1 MKVLN
6 MTIDLELQLSY
17 VYLGSG
23 KVNKT
28 IIVND
33 SINIDLKADGE
44 IFGIEFLSFDSLAN
58 SRESLLS
65 DNEDLQDDEIEA
77 VLFAQEKVRE
87 RLAN

>member
-44 IFGIEFLSFDSLAN
+44 IFGIEFLSFDSLES

-65 DNEDLQDDEIEA
+65 DNEDLQGDEIEA

>member
-6 MTIDLELQLSY
+6 MTIDLELELSY

-23 KVNKT
+23 KVDKT

-44 IFGIEFLSFDSLAN
+44 IFGVEFLSFDSLEN
-58 SRESLLS
+58 SKESLLS
-65 DNEDLQDDEIEA
+65 DNEDLRDDEIEA
-77 VLFAQEKVRE
+77 VLFAQVKVRE

>member
-23 KVNKT
+23 KVDKT

-44 IFGIEFLSFDSLAN
+44 IFGVEFLSFDSLEN
-58 SRESLLS
+58 SKASLLS
-65 DNEDLQDDEIEA
+65 DNEDLRDDEIEA
-77 VLFAQEKVRE
+77 VLFAQVKVGE